1 MGMKLEGPKKYLTP
15 APSAYKPENS
25 EKYLE
30 KKIQHS
36 LGIKPSLPKPY
47 LTPAPNHYEVI
58 FGTNL
63 YLEQNHIIIIL
74 RQPFQTKR
82 FPSVSE

>member
-1 MGMKLEGPKKYLTP
+1 MGMKLQGPKKYLTP

-30 KKIQHS
+30 ENIQHS

-47 LTPAPNHYEVI
+47 LTPAPNRYEVI
-58 FGTNL
+58 PKIN
-63 YLEQNHIIIIL
+63 
-74 RQPFQTKR
+74 
-82 FPSVSE
+82 